1 MSCNCNGNFY
11 IDSSGNYQPLTEY
24 MCFEIIAQ
32 NYSCCDTFDKSC
44 LNLVYFNSD
53 SDNYVG
59 CHGCPSKNA
68 NCCYLIQ
75 NEANR
80 LNPEANSQC
89 CENFDSYCVEAY
101 ETLKNT
107 KGNFC
112 SDNTSLKEYY
122 VNTYSTEDR
131 PCAFTDKK
139 AEECLAEL
147 DCTSFNSVQCIDSLY
162 NKLTDETSAC
172 QCTCLKQAN
181 FLSECMLHVIHR
193 EPTCCHSWTAECE
206 TIKQELE
213 ISQGN
218 VCSISPQIGLGLTPN
233 PLEDCGCTVQNIN
246 WGAMPCDFRNFFCAP
261 GSVGDNLEYDC
272 VNQSVSV
279 IVEDYMRQYTSGLC
293 SYDSIDD
300 PALCNS
306 DGSSDCP
313 DISCLSCCE
322 VGYCLDG
329 GSEWYD
335 VLLNCDACA
344 ITFALVI
351 FPGLNV
357 NDCDALNTAIEKIR
371 IAASI
376 IKAGPQGT
384 VRAATCGECCSICRF
399 LEQDSQGCASE
410 CGSKCTGFIIEETPD
425 ANDDNNLVY
434 EGQGITFTT
443 KCVYSPYLYYELI
456 PAPSPLSFIDKND
469 IADSGLGANN
479 KPLGMTGIVSAMG
492 TDAIVHI
499 KFAND
504 GINEGSE
511 YFKFKAYELIN
522 FQNCPYGL
530 ALSNTIEVKQ
540 PVTYTLLNNY
550 SCAYDEGSTFSL
562 TINTTNVDNGTPI
575 YYRIVNVAGNIVAA
589 DFNQPAGLTG
599 SRQVNNGS
607 MVLNFA
613 IKNDTLTEGSEKFRV
628 EFSDTSNFANIIAT
642 TDSDCLNGI
651 TIDDTSTTALTM
663 SVTANGQ
670 GGSNYLLLSEG
681 DGITFAVTSN
691 QTGTFYYTIEQIG
704 SQTIQSSD
712 FEATTT
718 PPANTS
724 LADPFSITSLSPSTK
739 IHKKLR
745 QDLTTENPPD
755 AFKLS
760 VRTVST
766 SGNVQA
772 TSPDIFVTDSSQG
785 TSITL
790 KAVVDG
796 DGTEYSS
803 GTNFTVQEDKVIRFK
818 ITSNNTG
825 TFKYLIESSNFTA
838 ADLIADST
846 TTPQANIELTEDIN
860 LTADQLFVV
869 NKRIR
874 KDDITEAESFVFKI
888 QNSTGTLTYVST
900 GTISISDVPISVTV
914 KANTSSNN
922 ITVNEGALVTFD
934 ITSNYDG
941 SYQYAI
947 LGTAEQ
953 DDFVADFSVF
963 PQADILLDGF
973 FTVNS
978 GSGKVN
984 KKIKLDGIT
993 DDPDDAFLLKV
1004 YRQSI
1009 ELASSPTVTISDTS
1023 QTVFYG
1029 ITGPTTVQEGN
1040 NYNYTV
1046 NTTNS
1051 AYSTLYYRIKANG
1064 TSNITA
1070 ADFSTPLTG
1079 SFTVSTSGSSSVNI
1093 AVNVAQDSA
1102 SEVDEYFDI
1111 EIWPNATFTGTRL
1124 AVQQAIKITD
1134 VTSSATI
1141 THLSN
1146 VVEGRGI
1153 TFLVRATNVQADSLE
1168 YKIEQTSGTIIASDF
1183 NPAALSGFFNL
1194 TPYSGYKEGTLTLT
1208 TANNPQVETQDAFRV
1223 DLRNPS
1229 NGTLLTSSSSVTIQ
1243 DAAPTFT
1250 YVNPTDT
1257 SIQEGESISY
1267 TVNTTNYSG
1276 LLYYRLAYVSG
1287 GILTTDD
1294 FNPLSGAIT
1303 ITNNTGTLTLTSLYS
1318 TQYRGNRIFR
1328 PLFSQTSGGGEITAT
1343 NGVPSNAVLSDANT
1357 VYNITNYPTS
1367 VVEGN
1372 QFDFTVETENVSP
1385 NTTVYY
1391 RLNGLS
1397 ASDITGGITGTLTL
1411 TGNPASGTKTI
1422 ITVNN
1427 SQFEGTESFVI
1438 QIYDNPSFSGSAL
1451 VVSETIQLVEGPKE
1465 YNLDPNGITLVEG
1478 SHQNFVLNTQNV
1490 QDSTLYYKIIPT
1502 TGSGIVNSDFDPPV
1516 LSGSFNIVSNSG
1528 SFGLTAAINAPVET
1542 NDLFRIGIYSNS
1554 ALTNQ
1559 VYQSAI
1565 NRLKDSNPLY
1575 NISPN
1580 KLFVSEGDGVTFT
1593 VTTSNVSNGTT
1604 LIYSISGSG
1613 TVDKFDFIPVG
1624 ITGLM
1629 TITNNFYQFYLGIS
1643 SDLSTEGQETFTAV
1657 IKQNDAGGNLSDPT
1671 DTITIDDTSVT
1682 YYEISPPD
1690 GDITEGNSQSY
1701 TVTRFGSGSNTT
1713 LYYGIT
1719 GIKGGVEIKET
1730 DFVDGLTGEFNL
1742 ISGSGTF
1749 NLQTI
1754 RDDIVSDRSFIVKVG
1769 TTNNPYTS
1777 TIVSSGQF
1785 NIIDLIQGYTLT
1797 TTTDSIVEGQSGVT
1811 FTLTTQ
1817 NVPNGTIVNYVIES
1831 SNTDLYTITAN
1842 DFEDGLLQGSITINN
1857 NSAQLFKRAISD
1869 GVYEGT
1875 EKFKITFRVN
1885 GEVVVPPKEITIID
1899 SLPSFTSISPNSGNV
1914 REGDTTTFTVV
1925 GSNINPAT
1933 PYTVILDKSFFSSS
1947 FSAEDVDPI
1956 QQTIY
1961 FTNNESQFSVNFL
1974 TTGQNTLFEGNDYFK
1989 VRIRQSGSSSN
2000 LLSSGEFKI
2009 LNANPSGT
2017 VQPSVTTISEGGE
2030 ITFNIF
2036 VSNVPDGS
2044 TLTYQ
2049 ILGISAEDLVDNQ
2062 LTGSF
2067 QVTQSGNQYTA
2078 SVIKRLSTD
2087 SVFGEDESLV
2097 FVIYYNSNELART
2110 NPIAIT
2116 DTTPPPTPEDYTISV
2131 TPNVVTA
2138 GRTFTINVETVN
2150 VPRNTPLLY
2159 KFENV
2164 IGTILSEDDFNPPGL
2179 EGQVTISSN
2188 AASKKINV
2196 SSSLSANK
2204 RFKVDL
2210 YKYVTGLLG
2219 DTQLVA
2225 TSNEIIA
2232 IPQDDGGGE
2241 VPDCQFCQPDGCETI
2256 FICRSCDTACGRVSY
2271 FGTGDAFVGYR
2282 SEAARSQQPPGTS
2295 TCCNNTLGGCT
2306 PCPGEPGV
2314 YDCGCKI
2321 VDEQSSISYGRFS
2334 KKQFITVKENGV
2346 YKNREITIGEL
2357 IDYKNKSLTVPIALH
2372 QAHEVECLDR
2382 DSSCSIPTGVP
2393 IGGESINTAC
2403 ITGESAGLYPCNVT
2417 INSFGAAV
2425 PNTKDFFDVGPL
2437 WQGTFSNGLNS
2448 VRTSYGLPPINNS
2461 PGFQLSSVSLS
2472 GVVDIPATTKQD
2484 PVFNYLE
2491 CQYQN
2496 YLFGNKNNVPDGL
2509 TAAFIADYINET
2521 FTPELCNL
2529 IDTCSL
2535 GTFSCVSAPLENC
2548 LKEMDSECFNRA
2560 ERYGII
2566 KGCTSAYGYTLGHV
2580 RYQSKNKNDFVFF
2593 FQGIN
2598 PGNLSTL
2605 TPPGQIPE
2613 NPFGGPVAFGITYND
2628 CFSYYA
2634 TDIDPS
2640 SQCKRTNLFSDPMY
2654 WWGDFSLNAIYQ
2666 PTQTATCDI
2675 LLGTRS
2681 SYLNPPQSS
2690 GACYM
2695 IDTDGNNIT
2704 AEDQFQ
2710 TLSYFSK
2717 NSPYR
2722 GKILNNFIQPITAKI
2737 GSYGGSD
2744 FLSRCICTYFMPRHP
2759 FFSLEVG
2766 ERTPFYAYGYEHVP
2780 GYEGGF
2786 EINECPLYDLYK
2798 SENERKTANPDIQLI
2813 PGHPDAFYSLEGEMY
2828 WRQSDP
2834 IDTGGGGGSALL
2846 PTGCVREEANEGAA
2860 FINIGMQNPLTE
2872 WPPTQEAKSADPCEY
2887 TNNAYAIKI
2896 KGHNSDSL
2904 LPDNNATKYFNAC
2917 FPCRGFI
2924 DLPANGF
2931 QAATFTEYETI
2942 GDGIKRMIVKS
2953 YTKEGNYTNHSIGS
2967 ILARMTLKDQI
2978 AQDNIYYTDAAY
2990 FALNLIGSGIET
3002 LHTRETTKF
3011 EYYGSSSDGNS
3022 TNGQYL
3028 GWDKISGV
3036 IPPPSEYRARK
3047 LILTR
3052 GLHESYGLT
3061 LDAKLSADNFFIH
3074 EYRDRAAIN
3083 SEGNGLNKTFS
3094 MENGGYIGVKGQL
3107 VVPYTDGIASPSG
3120 NRYPDTVSNTNNV
3133 HGIFNIDQTLDNID
3147 LPSSD
3152 RNSKVNNSVGIL
3164 RVHKDY
3170 DIAPGLTVPSCR
3182 EKFETLD
3189 GSLSNCNLPNNLVMS
3204 GLCWITT
3211 VFESDIWNANGGPKD
3226 WAFGLEQTQAIPPN
3240 PGDPEVNFTSFETWL
3255 ETTRVPSNILDNNL
3269 SSFMASITIGIG
3281 SVKQNDPQ
3289 KYIGNGNKNVIP
3301 TPVTEELYLARR
3313 NSQQFVYDFEDFR
3326 RAAAKSKEND
3336 YACFDPNS
3344 SAVQYSCADE
3354 FNNCTQICNLFPG
3367 FDTLQNLE
3375 ANFISTIGGPV
3386 IIDQCIEYVR
3396 DGKFISIPAGE
3407 CLSRLVSELNSQYF
3421 TVVGCTITSQ
3431 KVISLIEKFILSRS
3445 NPCVFQYNNK
3455 IYRVMKEA

>member
-59 CHGCPSKNA
+59 CHGCPSENA

-89 CENFDSYCVEAY
+89 CENFDSYCAEAY
-101 ETLKNT
+101 ETLKNS

-139 AEECLAEL
+139 ADECLAEL

-206 TIKQELE
+206 NIRQELE

-218 VCSISPQIGLGLTPN
+218 VCSISPQIGLGLVGGPGTIS
-233 PLEDCGCTVQNIN
+233 CGCTVRDTS
-246 WGAMPCDFRNFFCAP
+246 WAAMPCDLYKFFCDSGLGYNCAT
-261 GSVGDNLEYDC
+261 
-272 VNQSVSV
+272 QSVSE
-279 IVEDYMRQYTSGLC
+279 IIEHYMYTQTSGLC
-293 SYDSIDD
+293 TNT
-300 PALCNS
+300 ALAWGICNPFV
-306 DGSSDCP
+306 GSSDCP
-313 DISCLSCCE
+313 DFLCTSCE
-322 VGYCLDG
+322 GQGIGPAWGD
-329 GSEWYD
+329 EWYD
-335 VLLNCDACA
+335 VILKCDACA
-344 ITFALVI
+344 GALAYVI
-351 FPGLNV
+351 FPGLNLF
-357 NDCDALNTAIEKIR
+357 DCDAIDAAIANVR
-371 IAASI
+371 LAASI
-376 IKAGPQGT
+376 IKIGEGGT
-384 VRAATCGECCSICRF
+384 VSAANCGECCSICRF
-399 LEQDSQGCASE
+399 LGQESASCPSQ
-410 CGSKCTGFIIEETPD
+410 CGSKCTGFVIEETPD
-425 ANDDNNLVY
+425 ENLNDNIVY

-456 PAPSPLSFIDKND
+456 PAPSPLSFINKND

-479 KPLGMTGIVSAMG
+479 IPLGMTGIVSAIG
-492 TDAIVHI
+492 TEAIVHI

-504 GINEGSE
+504 ATNEGSE
-511 YFKFKAYELIN
+511 YFKFKAYELTK
-522 FQNCPYGL
+522 FENCPYGL
-530 ALSNTIEVKQ
+530 ASSATIEVKE
-540 PVTYTLLNNY
+540 PVTYTLFGVPVNCQVN
-550 SCAYDEGSTFSL
+550 EGQTLSL
-562 TINTTNVDNGTPI
+562 RINTTNAPSGTI
-575 YYRIVNVAGNIVAA
+575 YYRIVSVVGASQN
-589 DFNQPAGLTG
+589 DFGINLQG
-599 SRQVNNGS
+599 SRQIVNS
-607 MVLNFA
+607 IM
-613 IKNDTLTEGSEKFRV
+613 TLDIPITADSTTEPAEERFRV
-628 EFSDTSNFANIIAT
+628 QFSRTSDFANIIAT
-642 TDSDCLNGI
+642 TDTQCPNGI
-651 TIDDTSTTALTM
+651 
-663 SVTANGQ
+663 
-670 GGSNYLLLSEG
+670 
-681 DGITFAVTSN
+681 
-691 QTGTFYYTIEQIG
+691 
-704 SQTIQSSD
+704 
-712 FEATTT
+712 
-718 PPANTS
+718 
-724 LADPFSITSLSPSTK
+724 
-739 IHKKLR
+739 
-745 QDLTTENPPD
+745 
-755 AFKLS
+755 
-760 VRTVST
+760 
-766 SGNVQA
+766 
-772 TSPDIFVTDSSQG
+772 
-785 TSITL
+785 
-790 KAVVDG
+790 
-796 DGTEYSS
+796 
-803 GTNFTVQEDKVIRFK
+803 
-818 ITSNNTG
+818 
-825 TFKYLIESSNFTA
+825 
-838 ADLIADST
+838 
-846 TTPQANIELTEDIN
+846 
-860 LTADQLFVV
+860 
-869 NKRIR
+869 RI
-874 KDDITEAESFVFKI
+874 I
-888 QNSTGTLTYVST
+888 
-900 GTISISDVPISVTV
+900 
-914 KANTSSNN
+914 
-922 ITVNEGALVTFD
+922 
-934 ITSNYDG
+934 
-941 SYQYAI
+941 
-947 LGTAEQ
+947 
-953 DDFVADFSVF
+953 
-963 PQADILLDGF
+963 
-973 FTVNS
+973 
-978 GSGKVN
+978 
-984 KKIKLDGIT
+984 
-993 DDPDDAFLLKV
+993 
-1004 YRQSI
+1004 
-1009 ELASSPTVTISDTS
+1009 DTS
-1023 QTVFYG
+1023 QTDLSVNVLLNGSSLDAVIEEGSIATFRVESNRNGDFYYKINTNGTNFSASDLENSANPPADTELEDLFTISNGFANIYKKIKADFTTESSESFKLEVRLNSTQGPLVATSPTAFINDSSGNPSFNIIGPSNVVEGESYVYNITTTNSPYSTLWYRIVPVGVSEITVDDFNIPLSGSFALSSGLYDLTLPVATDLELEGPEQFRIELWPSNNFGNVANRLARTGVITLQDSTQDITISSNTSIVTEGQSVIFTVDTVNISDNSLTYEIISTLGNIEASDFTSGSLTGSFTLTDIGGSKTGSFTLTLVNNLSYEGEERFVVNIYDSSSSLLITSEEITVTDAEPTYG
-1029 ITGPTTVQEGN
+1029 IVPSTNLVTEGN
-1040 NYNYTV
+1040 SFTIMVNTTNYPNPNVYYRIDPVFGAAVDASDFEDGLEGAIPITSSSVVHTIQTLEKSIFSGIRGFRIVISDILNGLEKASSSFISLQDASPTYEIEVPGFVLEGESFDFTV
-1046 NTTNS
+1046 NTTNLPNNT
-1051 AYSTLYYRIKANG
+1051 TLYY
-1064 TSNITA
+1064 
-1070 ADFSTPLTG
+1070 
-1079 SFTVSTSGSSSVNI
+1079 
-1093 AVNVAQDSA
+1093 
-1102 SEVDEYFDI
+1102 
-1111 EIWPNATFTGTRL
+1111 
-1124 AVQQAIKITD
+1124 KI
-1134 VTSSATI
+1134 
-1141 THLSN
+1141 
-1146 VVEGRGI
+1146 
-1153 TFLVRATNVQADSLE
+1153 
-1168 YKIEQTSGTIIASDF
+1168 
-1183 NPAALSGFFNL
+1183 
-1194 TPYSGYKEGTLTLT
+1194 
-1208 TANNPQVETQDAFRV
+1208 
-1223 DLRNPS
+1223 
-1229 NGTLLTSSSSVTIQ
+1229 
-1243 DAAPTFT
+1243 
-1250 YVNPTDT
+1250 
-1257 SIQEGESISY
+1257 
-1267 TVNTTNYSG
+1267 
-1276 LLYYRLAYVSG
+1276 
-1287 GILTTDD
+1287 
-1294 FNPLSGAIT
+1294 
-1303 ITNNTGTLTLTSLYS
+1303 
-1318 TQYRGNRIFR
+1318 
-1328 PLFSQTSGGGEITAT
+1328 
-1343 NGVPSNAVLSDANT
+1343 
-1357 VYNITNYPTS
+1357 
-1367 VVEGN
+1367 
-1372 QFDFTVETENVSP
+1372 
-1385 NTTVYY
+1385 
-1391 RLNGLS
+1391 NGLS
-1397 ASDITGGITGTLTL
+1397 ASDVIGGLTGSFVVTGNTKTVTIQTADNSAYEGPESFTIQIFDNVSLTPPAKVESTTITLLDGTPTYGPLSPDSGTIAEGGTQVFTFTTTNVATGT
-1411 TGNPASGTKTI
+1411 
-1422 ITVNN
+1422 V
-1427 SQFEGTESFVI
+1427 
-1438 QIYDNPSFSGSAL
+1438 
-1451 VVSETIQLVEGPKE
+1451 
-1465 YNLDPNGITLVEG
+1465 
-1478 SHQNFVLNTQNV
+1478 
-1490 QDSTLYYKIIPT
+1490 LYYDIIPE
-1502 TGSGIVNSDFDPPV
+1502 SGDLNANDFSPAT
-1516 LSGSFNIVSNSG
+1516 LSGSFTVG
-1528 SFGLTAAINAPVET
+1528 SSFSITTAINPEAEPNESFKIQISSASGPEYISNVFQIDDTDTTPDYQLTISKSNITEGLEGVTFTLQTTNVPVGTEISYEITAVSGNITPSDFIDGILSGTITVNASGVATLHKKASSDCQHET
-1542 NDLFRIGIYSNS
+1542 PSGPEQF
-1554 ALTNQ
+1554 Q
-1559 VYQSAI
+1559 VVFS
-1565 NRLKDSNPLY
+1565 KDSKPVAY
-1575 NISPN
+1575 SPIINILDPAASFTSIEPFGCIN
-1580 KLFVSEGDGVTFT
+1580 GCGCEEGKVREGTNVTFT
-1593 VTTSNVSNGTT
+1593 VTGCNIPNNFGQYRALLQRYPFTTGFDNSDVTPSTQNLTFNNNTSTFTVFINNTGSNT
-1604 LIYSISGSG
+1604 LYESGNSFVVKIRPVGAGNDLLSSGCFTIIDALPTG
-1613 TVDKFDFIPVG
+1613 TVTPSV
-1624 ITGLM
+1624 
-1629 TITNNFYQFYLGIS
+1629 S
-1643 SDLSTEGQETFTAV
+1643 SVSEG
-1657 IKQNDAGGNLSDPT
+1657 
-1671 DTITIDDTSVT
+1671 DTIT
-1682 YYEISPPD
+1682 
-1690 GDITEGNSQSY
+1690 
-1701 TVTRFGSGSNTT
+1701 
-1713 LYYGIT
+1713 
-1719 GIKGGVEIKET
+1719 
-1730 DFVDGLTGEFNL
+1730 
-1742 ISGSGTF
+1742 
-1749 NLQTI
+1749 
-1754 RDDIVSDRSFIVKVG
+1754 
-1769 TTNNPYTS
+1769 
-1777 TIVSSGQF
+1777 F
-1785 NIIDLIQGYTLT
+1785 NI
-1797 TTTDSIVEGQSGVT
+1797 VV
-1811 FTLTTQ
+1811 Q
-1817 NVPNGTIVNYVIES
+1817 NVPNGS
-1831 SNTDLYTITAN
+1831 SIQYEIIGLSEEDLI
-1842 DFEDGLLQGSITINN
+1842 DG
-1857 NSAQLFKRAISD
+1857 QL
-1869 GVYEGT
+1869 
-1875 EKFKITFRVN
+1875 
-1885 GEVVVPPKEITIID
+1885 
-1899 SLPSFTSISPNSGNV
+1899 
-1914 REGDTTTFTVV
+1914 
-1925 GSNINPAT
+1925 
-1933 PYTVILDKSFFSSS
+1933 
-1947 FSAEDVDPI
+1947 
-1956 QQTIY
+1956 
-1961 FTNNESQFSVNFL
+1961 
-1974 TTGQNTLFEGNDYFK
+1974 
-1989 VRIRQSGSSSN
+1989 
-2000 LLSSGEFKI
+2000 
-2009 LNANPSGT
+2009 SGT
-2017 VQPSVTTISEGGE
+2017 VRVTASGNNYVGSVTKTI
-2030 ITFNIF
+2030 
-2036 VSNVPDGS
+2036 
-2044 TLTYQ
+2044 
-2049 ILGISAEDLVDNQ
+2049 
-2062 LTGSF
+2062 
-2067 QVTQSGNQYTA
+2067 
-2078 SVIKRLSTD
+2078 STD
-2087 SVFGEDESLV
+2087 SVFGEKESLV
-2097 FVIYYNSNELART
+2097 FVIYYNAIELDRT
-2110 NPIAIT
+2110 DSIAIT
-2116 DTTPPPTPEDYTISV
+2116 DTTQPPTPEDYTISV
-2131 TPNVVTA
+2131 TPNTITA

-2196 SSSLSANK
+2196 SPSLPKNK

-2210 YKYVTGLLG
+2210 YKYITGLLG

-2306 PCPGEPGV
+2306 PCPGEPDV

-2372 QAHEVECLDR
+2372 QAHEVQCLDR

-2403 ITGESAGLYPCNVT
+2403 ITGESVGLYPCNVT

-2605 TPPGQIPE
+2605 TPPGQIPA
-2613 NPFGGPVAFGITYND
+2613 NSIGGPVAFGITYND

-2654 WWGDFSLNAIYQ
+2654 WWGAFSLDAIYQ
-2666 PTQTATCDI
+2666 PTQTTTCDI

-2759 FFSLEVG
+2759 YFSQEVG

-2828 WRQSDP
+2828 WRP
-2834 IDTGGGGGSALL
+2834 YGPVDTGGGGGSALL
-2846 PTGCVREEANEGAA
+2846 PTGCVREQANEGFA
-2860 FINIGMQNPLTE
+2860 FNNIGMQNPLTE

-2931 QAATFTEYETI
+2931 DTAVFTEYETI

-2953 YTKEGNYTNHSIGS
+2953 YTKEGNYTNHSVGS

-3107 VVPYTDGIASPSG
+3107 VVSWTDGIASPSG
-3120 NRYPDTVSNTNNV
+3120 NLYSNTVSNTNNV
-3133 HGIFNIDQTLDNID
+3133 HGIFNIDQTLDKID

-3255 ETTRVPSNILDNNL
+3255 ETTRVPSNTLDNNL

-3289 KYIGNGNKNVIP
+3289 KYIGNGDKDVIP

-3354 FNNCTQICNLFPG
+3354 FGSCSSGGLFICDIFPE
-3367 FDTLQNLE
+3367 FSSLQSLE
-3375 ANFISTIGGPV
+3375 AGFISTISPNGNT
-3386 IIDQCIEYVR
+3386 IDQCIPFVSE
-3396 DGKFISIPAGE
+3396 GKFISIPTGN
-3407 CLSRLVSELNSQYF
+3407 CLSELVSRINSTYSTDLF
-3421 TVVGCTITSQ
+3421 GCTISAGQ
-3431 KVISLIEKFILSRS
+3431 IRSLIERFILSRS
-3445 NPCVFQYNNK
+3445 NSCVFQYNNK

>member
-1 MSCNCNGNFY
+1 
-11 IDSSGNYQPLTEY
+11 
-24 MCFEIIAQ
+24 MCFEIVAQ

-59 CHGCPSKNA
+59 CYGCPSENA

-80 LNPEANSQC
+80 LNPEANSHC

-112 SDNTSLKEYY
+112 SDNTSLKDYY
-122 VNTYSTEDR
+122 VNTYSTDYR

-139 AEECLAEL
+139 ADECIAEL
-147 DCTSFNSVQCIDSLY
+147 DCSNFNSVECIDSLY
-162 NKLTDETSAC
+162 SKLTDYSSAC

-181 FLSECMLHVIHR
+181 FLSDCMLHVIHK

-206 TIKQELE
+206 NIRQELE

-218 VCSISPQIGLGLTPN
+218 ICSISPPIGLGLDGGPGGPGTIS
-233 PLEDCGCTVQNIN
+233 CGCQVENVS
-246 WGAMPCDFRNFFCAP
+246 WGAMPCDVYNFFCNSSTA
-261 GSVGDNLEYDC
+261 SDLEYNC
-272 VNQSVSV
+272 STQSVSS
-279 IVEDYMRQYTSGLC
+279 IIEDYMRNHTDNRCDNVSLDLIEWPICYGNGSSICFEDGDPYNDILC
-293 SYDSIDD
+293 SSCYENQTGFSW
-300 PALCNS
+300 
-306 DGSSDCP
+306 DGD
-313 DISCLSCCE
+313 
-322 VGYCLDG
+322 LDG
-329 GSEWYD
+329 NPDDIAWYD
-335 VLLNCDACA
+335 ILLNCDACA
-344 ITFALVI
+344 ATIAKDI
-351 FPGLNV
+351 FPDLDTS
-357 NDCDALNTAIEKIR
+357 DCNAIDAAITTVR
-371 IAASI
+371 ISAAI
-376 IKAGPQGT
+376 IKAGTGGSVVASDCNDCCALCRYLGQN
-384 VRAATCGECCSICRF
+384 AEQCGCQSSPAFVI
-399 LEQDSQGCASE
+399 
-410 CGSKCTGFIIEETPD
+410 TETPD
-425 ANDDNNLVY
+425 ENNNDLLVY

-443 KCVYSPYLYYELI
+443 VNILSPYLYYELL
-456 PAPSPLSFIDKND
+456 PAPTGNPIDKND
-469 IADSGLGANN
+469 IANSDIGANGVA
-479 KPLGMTGIVSAMG
+479 LGMTGIVNAIG
-492 TDAIVHI
+492 TEAIVHI

-504 GINEGSE
+504 GTEGSE
-511 YFKFKAYELIN
+511 YFKFKAYELTK
-522 FQNCPYGL
+522 FENCPYGL
-530 ALSNTIEVKQ
+530 ASSATIEVKE
-540 PVTYTLLNNY
+540 PVTYTLFGVPT
-550 SCAYDEGSTFSL
+550 SCQINEGQTLSL
-562 TINTTNVDNGTPI
+562 IINTTNAPSGTI
-575 YYRIVNVAGNIVAA
+575 YYKIVSVVGASQN
-589 DFNQPAGLTG
+589 DFGIALEG
-599 SRQVNNGS
+599 SRPIVSSS
-607 MVLNFA
+607 M
-613 IKNDTLTEGSEKFRV
+613 TLDIPITADSTTEPAEERFRV
-628 EFSDTSNFANIIAT
+628 HFSRTSDFATTIAT
-642 TDSDCLNGI
+642 TDTECPNGIRIIDTSQTDLSVNVLLNGSS
-651 TIDDTSTTALTM
+651 DDA
-663 SVTANGQ
+663 VIEE
-670 GGSNYLLLSEG
+670 GSIATFRVQSNRDG
-681 DGITFAVTSN
+681 D
-691 QTGTFYYTIEQIG
+691 FYYKI
-704 SQTIQSSD
+704 
-712 FEATTT
+712 
-718 PPANTS
+718 NT
-724 LADPFSITSLSPSTK
+724 
-739 IHKKLR
+739 
-745 QDLTTENPPD
+745 N
-755 AFKLS
+755 
-760 VRTVST
+760 
-766 SGNVQA
+766 
-772 TSPDIFVTDSSQG
+772 
-785 TSITL
+785 
-790 KAVVDG
+790 
-796 DGTEYSS
+796 
-803 GTNFTVQEDKVIRFK
+803 GTNFSASDLENSANPPADTELEDLFTI
-818 ITSNNTG
+818 
-825 TFKYLIESSNFTA
+825 SNFF
-838 ADLIADST
+838 
-846 TTPQANIELTEDIN
+846 ANI
-860 LTADQLFVV
+860 
-869 NKRIR
+869 
-874 KDDITEAESFVFKI
+874 
-888 QNSTGTLTYVST
+888 
-900 GTISISDVPISVTV
+900 
-914 KANTSSNN
+914 
-922 ITVNEGALVTFD
+922 
-934 ITSNYDG
+934 
-941 SYQYAI
+941 
-947 LGTAEQ
+947 
-953 DDFVADFSVF
+953 
-963 PQADILLDGF
+963 
-973 FTVNS
+973 
-978 GSGKVN
+978 N
-984 KKIKLDGIT
+984 KKIKADFTTESTESFKLEVRLNSTQGPLVATSPTAFIVDSSGTPSFTISGPTNTVEGQSYQYNIVTTNSPYLSLWYRIVPVFPSEITVDDFNIDLSGIFALSSGLYDLTLPVAT
-993 DDPDDAFLLKV
+993 DLELEGPEQF
-1004 YRQSI
+1004 RI
-1009 ELASSPTVTISDTS
+1009 ELWPSNDFSNDTNRLASTETITLQDSTQDITISPDTS
-1023 QTVFYG
+1023 ILT
-1029 ITGPTTVQEGN
+1029 EGQSVIF
-1040 NYNYTV
+1040 TV
-1046 NTTNS
+1046 NTENISDSILTYEIIPTYGDIEAS
-1051 AYSTLYYRIKANG
+1051 DF
-1064 TSNITA
+1064 TSG
-1070 ADFSTPLTG
+1070 SLTG
-1079 SFTVSTSGSSSVNI
+1079 SFNL
-1093 AVNVAQDSA
+1093 
-1102 SEVDEYFDI
+1102 
-1111 EIWPNATFTGTRL
+1111 TGTTT
-1124 AVQQAIKITD
+1124 KTG
-1134 VTSSATI
+1134 S
-1141 THLSN
+1141 
-1146 VVEGRGI
+1146 
-1153 TFLVRATNVQADSLE
+1153 F
-1168 YKIEQTSGTIIASDF
+1168 
-1183 NPAALSGFFNL
+1183 
-1194 TPYSGYKEGTLTLT
+1194 TLTLV
-1208 TANNPQVETQDAFRV
+1208 NNPSYEGEERFVVNIYD
-1223 DLRNPS
+1223 
-1229 NGTLLTSSSSVTIQ
+1229 SSSSLLITSEEIKVRDAEPTYGIVPSTNLVTEG
-1243 DAAPTFT
+1243 DSFT
-1250 YVNPTDT
+1250 V
-1257 SIQEGESISY
+1257 
-1267 TVNTTNYSG
+1267 TVNTTNYPNQNV
-1276 LLYYRLAYVSG
+1276 YYRIEPLFGPTVDAS
-1287 GILTTDD
+1287 D
-1294 FNPLSGAIT
+1294 FEDGLEGAIP
-1303 ITNNTGTLTLTSLYS
+1303 ITSS
-1318 TQYRGNRIFR
+1318 
-1328 PLFSQTSGGGEITAT
+1328 
-1343 NGVPSNAVLSDANT
+1343 
-1357 VYNITNYPTS
+1357 S
-1367 VVEGN
+1367 VVHTIQTLEKSIFSGTRGFRIVISDILNGFVEKASSSPISLQDASPTYEIEVPGFVLEGDS
-1372 QFDFTVETENVSP
+1372 FDFTV
-1385 NTTVYY
+1385 NTT
-1391 RLNGLS
+1391 
-1397 ASDITGGITGTLTL
+1397 
-1411 TGNPASGTKTI
+1411 
-1422 ITVNN
+1422 
-1427 SQFEGTESFVI
+1427 
-1438 QIYDNPSFSGSAL
+1438 
-1451 VVSETIQLVEGPKE
+1451 
-1465 YNLDPNGITLVEG
+1465 NLPNGT
-1478 SHQNFVLNTQNV
+1478 
-1490 QDSTLYYKIIPT
+1490 TLYYKINGT
-1502 TGSGIVNSDFDPPV
+1502 VNASDFSSGLTGSFVVTGNTKTVTIQTENNSAYEGPESFTIQIFDDVSLTPPAKVESDTIILLDGPPTYGPLNPNTGIIVEGGTQAFTFATTNVAPGTVLYYDIIPESGDLNANDFSPAT
-1516 LSGSFNIVSNSG
+1516 LSGSFTVG
-1528 SFGLTAAINAPVET
+1528 SSFSITAASNIESEINET
-1542 NDLFRIGIYSNS
+1542 FKIQISSDSGPEYISNLFELRDGAAKYVISADKYSV
-1554 ALTNQ
+1554 Q
-1559 VYQSAI
+1559 
-1565 NRLKDSNPLY
+1565 
-1575 NISPN
+1575 
-1580 KLFVSEGDGVTFT
+1580 EGDDVTFT
-1593 VTTSNVSNGTT
+1593 VNTENVADGTN
-1604 LIYSISGSG
+1604 LIYYLSGD
-1613 TVDKFDFIPVG
+1613 VNAFDFEPEG
-1624 ITGLM
+1624 ITGP
-1629 TITNNFYQFYLGIS
+1629 IVINGNYYQFVLGIS
-1643 SDLSTEGQETFTAV
+1643 ADLSSEGTETFTAV
-1657 IKQNDAGGNLSDPT
+1657 VKQDDAGDNLSDPT
-1671 DTITIDDTSVT
+1671 ELITISDTSTT
-1682 YYEISPPD
+1682 Y
-1690 GDITEGNSQSY
+1690 Y
-1701 TVTRFGSGSNTT
+1701 TVTPVSGPIIEGQSETFT
-1713 LYYGIT
+1713 VTRTGAGTDGTFYYGIT
-1719 GIKGGVEIKET
+1719 GIKDGQEIKET
-1730 DFVDGLTGEFNL
+1730 DFVGGLTGEF
-1742 ISGSGTF
+1742 
-1749 NLQTI
+1749 
-1754 RDDIVSDRSFIVKVG
+1754 
-1769 TTNNPYTS
+1769 
-1777 TIVSSGQF
+1777 
-1785 NIIDLIQGYTLT
+1785 TLT
-1797 TTTDSIVEGQSGVT
+1797 SGVGT
-1811 FTLTTQ
+1811 FTLTTIADTELSNRQFIVKIGTTNDPYNSVIAETNLFSIVDVNPEYTLTTSIQTITEGSEGVTFTIQATNVPAGTQINYNIEAVSGSITHSDFTDGQLSGTIVINSSGEATLYKEASNDCQYENGLEQFQIVFSKDGSDVAYSPIITILDPSPTFVDIEPFGCINGCGCEEGKVREGTSVTFTVTGCNIPNNFGQYRALVQRYPSTTGFENSDVTPFTQNLTFNNNRSTFTVFINNTGSNTLYEEGDSFVVKIRPVGAGNDLLSSGCFTIIDALPTGTVTPNFSSVSEGDTITFNIVVQ
-1817 NVPNGTIVNYVIES
+1817 NVPNNS
-1831 SNTDLYTITAN
+1831 SIQYEII
-1842 DFEDGLLQGSITINN
+1842 GL
-1857 NSAQLFKRAISD
+1857 
-1869 GVYEGT
+1869 
-1875 EKFKITFRVN
+1875 
-1885 GEVVVPPKEITIID
+1885 
-1899 SLPSFTSISPNSGNV
+1899 
-1914 REGDTTTFTVV
+1914 
-1925 GSNINPAT
+1925 
-1933 PYTVILDKSFFSSS
+1933 
-1947 FSAEDVDPI
+1947 
-1956 QQTIY
+1956 
-1961 FTNNESQFSVNFL
+1961 
-1974 TTGQNTLFEGNDYFK
+1974 
-1989 VRIRQSGSSSN
+1989 
-2000 LLSSGEFKI
+2000 
-2009 LNANPSGT
+2009 
-2017 VQPSVTTISEGGE
+2017 SE
-2030 ITFNIF
+2030 
-2036 VSNVPDGS
+2036 
-2044 TLTYQ
+2044 
-2049 ILGISAEDLVDNQ
+2049 EDLVDGQ
-2062 LTGSF
+2062 LTGNVI
-2067 QVTQSGNQYTA
+2067 VTASGNDYVG
-2078 SVIKRLSTD
+2078 SVTKTISTD

-2097 FVIYYNSNELART
+2097 FVIYYNAIELDRT
-2110 NPIAIT
+2110 DSIAIT

-2196 SSSLSANK
+2196 SSSLPKNK
-2204 RFKVDL
+2204 QFKVDL

-2295 TCCNNTLGGCT
+2295 SCCNNTLGGCT
-2306 PCPGEPGV
+2306 PCPGEPDV

-2372 QAHEVECLDR
+2372 QAHEVQCLDR
-2382 DSSCSIPTGVP
+2382 DSSCSTPTGVP

-2403 ITGESAGLYPCNVT
+2403 ITGESVGLYPCNVT

-2566 KGCTSAYGYTLGHV
+2566 KGCTSAYGYTLGDV
-2580 RYQSKNKNDFVFF
+2580 WYQSENKNDFVFF

-2605 TPPGQIPE
+2605 TPPGQIPA
-2613 NPFGGPVAFGITYND
+2613 NPIGGPVAFGITYND

-2654 WWGDFSLNAIYQ
+2654 WWGAFSLDAIYQ

-2759 FFSLEVG
+2759 FFSQEVG
-2766 ERTPFYAYGYEHVP
+2766 GLTPFYAYGYKHVP

-2828 WRQSDP
+2828 WRP
-2834 IDTGGGGGSALL
+2834 YGPVDTGGDGGSALL
-2846 PTGCVREEANEGAA
+2846 PTGCVRAEANEGAA
-2860 FINIGMQNPLTE
+2860 FDNIGMQNSLTE

-2931 QAATFTEYETI
+2931 DTAVFTEYEII

-2953 YTKEGNYTNHSIGS
+2953 YTKEGNYTNHSVGS

-2978 AQDNIYYTDAAY
+2978 AQDNIYYTDVAY

-3052 GLHESYGLT
+3052 GLHESYGLP

-3074 EYRDRAAIN
+3074 EYRDRPGIN
-3083 SEGNGLNKTFS
+3083 WQGNGGNGLNTTFS

-3107 VVPYTDGIASPSG
+3107 VVPYTDGIDSPSG
-3120 NRYPDTVSNTNNV
+3120 NLYSNTVSNTNNV
-3133 HGIFNIDQTLDNID
+3133 HGIFKIDQTLNKYD

-3170 DIAPGLTVPSCR
+3170 DIATGLTVPSCR

-3211 VFESDIWNANGGPKD
+3211 VFESDIWNANGGPRS
-3226 WAFGLEQTQAIPPN
+3226 WAFGLEQTEAIPPN
-3240 PGDPEVNFTSFETWL
+3240 PGDPVVDFTSFETWL

-3269 SSFMASITIGIG
+3269 SSFMASITVGIN
-3281 SVKQNDPQ
+3281 SAKTNNQL

-3354 FNNCTQICNLFPG
+3354 FGSCSSGGLLICDIFQD
-3367 FDTLQNLE
+3367 FATLQTLE
-3375 ANFISTIGGPV
+3375 AGFIATISPNGNT
-3386 IIDQCIEYVR
+3386 IDQCIPFVSE
-3396 DGKFISIPAGE
+3396 GKFISIPTGD
-3407 CLSRLVSELNSQYF
+3407 CLSELVSRINTTYSTDLF
-3421 TVVGCTITSQ
+3421 GCTISAGQ
-3431 KVISLIEKFILSRS
+3431 IISLIEKFILSRS